1 MTPNSDYWI
10 REGHLWKRVH
20 TQPRTTLYVP
30 ERSDDGPDIEQLICR
45 KNNNG
50 VTIRTRKRMED

>member
-1 MTPNSDYWI
+1 M
-10 REGHLWKRVH
+10 WKRVH

-30 ERSDDGPDIEQLICR
+30 ERSDDGPDIDLR